1 MRLISKLRALST
13 RALIDLLG
21 LQEYMRRVDAEEED
35 TPMHTRRL
43 LASGLLLIAFLTS
56 PSAAFSQ
63 TRNVKRIHVGV
74 PAVSMGNMIIFFTKE
89 AKLFEKHGL
98 DAEVVVVNGSGIA
111 SRALVGGSVAIS
123 PIATP
128 TVMNAVLAGSDMV
141 ILAHTMPGVVQALM
155 VRPDIKRAEDLKGK
169 TVGVTTFGS
178 LTDFLVRHLAKIKGL
193 NPDRDFALLQIG
205 GDAERLISL
214 RQGKIHAATLSHP
227 AFVLAQR
234 AGFSLLWDFFKE
246 VDYPWSEIATTR
258 THIQRDRD
266 LVMRYMRA
274 HLEGIARF
282 KREPEFAKKIIK
294 KVLRLDDDT
303 LANESWELFAKYRL
317 AAPYPNLK
325 GMKTSYE
332 YVALTRPD
340 VYKHKPEE
348 FADSSFVEEL
358 DKSGFIKSLYPK

>member
-1 MRLISKLRALST
+1 MVTA
-13 RALIDLLG
+13 
-21 LQEYMRRVDAEEED
+21 
-35 TPMHTRRL
+35 RRL
-43 LASGLLLIAFLTS
+43 ALALLVIACIAS
-56 PSAAFSQ
+56 SSKSFSQ
-63 TRNVKRIHVGV
+63 TRTAKRIQVGV

-141 ILAHTMPGVVQALM
+141 ILGHTMPGVVQALM
-155 VRPDIKRAEDLKGK
+155 VRPEIKRTEDLKGK
-169 TVGVTTFGS
+169 TIGVTTFGS

-193 NPDRDFALLQIG
+193 NPDKEFALLQIG

-214 RQGKIHAATLSHP
+214 RQGKIHAAALSHP

-246 VDYPWSEIATTR
+246 VEYPWSEIATTR
-258 THIQRDRD
+258 SQIQRDRD
-266 LVMRYMRA
+266 LITRYMRA

-282 KREPEFAKKIIK
+282 KQEPELAKRVIK
-294 KVLRLDDDT
+294 KVLRLDDDS

-358 DKSGFIKSLYPK
+358 DKSGFIKGLYGK